1 MKVSHTHKKN
11 HTHTHTSDPRWP
23 RGFRCHSS
31 IMEVV
36 GSGPTRRS
44 KMFSFKSL
52 TFLCP
57 CIPPNQNTHTHART
71 HARTHTQK
79 EATLNF
85 RFQMGSSFTILP
97 SFPLFYL
104 FSYTYNM
111 LHLEDELTLNSYIQ
125 RNTLCNI
132 RLLPV
137 MVTLY

>member
-1 MKVSHTHKKN
+1 MGILGNRVIH
-11 HTHTHTSDPRWP
+11 
-23 RGFRCHSS
+23 
-31 IMEVV
+31 M
-36 GSGPTRRS
+36 RS
-44 KMFSFKSL
+44 LVLKFSQFKSL

-57 CIPPNQNTHTHART
+57 CISPTQKTHTQ
-71 HARTHTQK
+71 THTQK

-85 RFQMGSSFTILP
+85 CFQMGSSFTILP

-125 RNTLCNI
+125 RNTLCEI

-137 MVTLY
+137 MDTLY